1 MQTKLNTKELQIKE
15 FKYPINSKNILK
27 QTLYFAKNNSLHL
40 ELSHSSS
47 CTVFRN
53 VKKAYIYNLI
63 DDDTAK
69 LVLDKLYYSYLNQKA
84 RHGSTYGFD
93 VINLL
98 EETRQ
103 IRKEIE
109 SIERC
114 IKTNQA
120 LIKTANKKDSEE
132 YIKKCKRNILCS
144 IIKRNSLID
153 EFYSNKRELR
163 I

>member
-27 QTLYFAKNNSLHL
+27 QTLYFAKDNSLHL

-84 RHGSTYGFD
+84 RHGSTYD
-93 VINLL
+93 LM
-98 EETRQ
+98 
-103 IRKEIE
+103 
-109 SIERC
+109 
-114 IKTNQA
+114 
-120 LIKTANKKDSEE
+120 
-132 YIKKCKRNILCS
+132 
-144 IIKRNSLID
+144 
-153 EFYSNKRELR
+153 
-163 I
+163 